1 MNNPYLSKEEQ
12 RQIEKTIEAGMD
24 ARRRLKNYSE
34 EINTKRD
41 RNLALLKK
49 LKAEN
54 QND

>member
-12 RQIEKTIEAGMD
+12 QQIEKTIKAGTD
-24 ARRRLKNYSE
+24 AGRRLKNYSE